1 MPTVKE
7 VTMSVES
14 MHAQLGGRAPGVGIP
29 QPSLCPLPLS
39 LHTLLHPDLWVPLL
53 FDLIF

>member
-1 MPTVKE
+1 MPTIKE